1 MDLFM
6 LRHAV
11 AVERGTP
18 GYRRDRDRPL
28 TPEGEKKMRRIAKGL
43 QALDLR
49 FDAILS
55 SPFVRAKRTA
65 EIVAELFQA
74 EDHLVFTDALAV
86 GGDHR
91 ALIKELQ
98 SRFSMAR
105 SVLLVGHEPSL
116 STLISILLDG
126 DSSLSITLKKGGVC
140 KLSVNTLTY
149 GRCAT
154 LEWLLAPNLLS
165 HIRL

>member
-1 MDLFM
+1 MDLFI

-11 AVERGTP
+11 AVECGTP

-43 QALDLR
+43 QALDV
-49 FDAILS
+49 ILS

-86 GGDHR
+86 GGDHCV
-91 ALIKELQ
+91 LIKELQ
-98 SRFSMAR
+98 SHFSKSR
-105 SVLLVGHEPSL
+105 SILLVGHEPSL
-116 STLISILLDG
+116 STLISILLGG
-126 DSSLSITLKKGGVC
+126 DSQLPITLKKGGVC
-140 KLSVNTLTY
+140 KLSVDTLTD

-154 LEWLLAPNLLS
+154 LEWLLTPNVLR
-165 HIRL
+165 HMRL